1 MAQAREHPAVKPG
14 LAACLALSLLASHA
28 GAASPFGRMPLPTL
42 EEPTTDDAVVRG
54 VEATR
59 AQCDALG
66 PAAVWAQ
73 PPGDAGECLRYWHA
87 GLQPGTNPRVLV
99 FFAGDLLVGATVY
112 KGYAGQTL
120 AAVQKSVDAASSR
133 QGVPYMFIGRPG
145 TYGSSGEHKQRRRE
159 REAKLVSAALDE
171 VAKRHG
177 IEAFAVAGLSGG
189 GHVVASLLGDRSD
202 IVCAVA
208 GGAVSA
214 PKLRTRLR
222 GWTIDS
228 TGYGDSWEPLEHL
241 DRARMHPAL
250 RVYVVGDPADS
261 NVPWAAQTVLAD
273 RFQALGV
280 PTEVL
285 QAEGTGPERH
295 GVAGSAVLVG
305 AMCLKNQT
313 NEEIR
318 QRAARGLK
326 G

>member
-1 MAQAREHPAVKPG
+1 MAAPIVLARHVALFAALVAWHAAPALAFGRVALPAV
-14 LAACLALSLLASHA
+14 A
-28 GAASPFGRMPLPTL
+28 
-42 EEPTTDDAVVRG
+42 EPTSDQAVVRG

-66 PAAVWAQ
+66 AAAVWAQ
-73 PPGDAGECLRYWHA
+73 PAGDAGECLRYWHA
-87 GLQPGTNPRVLV
+87 GLQGAANPRVLV
-99 FFAGDLLVGATVY
+99 YFAGDLLVGNLVY

-120 AAVQKSVDAASSR
+120 EAVQKSVDGVHAR
-133 QGVPYMFIGRPG
+133 HGVPYLFVGRPG
-145 TYGSSGEHKQRRRE
+145 TYGSSGEHRQRRRQ

-171 VAKRHG
+171 IRKRHG
-177 IEAFAVAGLSGG
+177 IEEFALAGLSGG
-189 GHVVASLLGDRSD
+189 GHVVASLLGYRSD
-202 IVCAVA
+202 VVCAVA

-214 PKLRTRLR
+214 PKLRVRLR
-222 GWTIDS
+222 GWNMDS
-228 TGYGDSWEPLEHL
+228 TGYADSWEPLEHL

-250 RVYVVGDPADS
+250 RVYVVGDPADT

-273 RFQALGV
+273 HVQALGV
-280 PTEVL
+280 PAEVL

-295 GVAGSAVLVG
+295 GVAGSALLVG